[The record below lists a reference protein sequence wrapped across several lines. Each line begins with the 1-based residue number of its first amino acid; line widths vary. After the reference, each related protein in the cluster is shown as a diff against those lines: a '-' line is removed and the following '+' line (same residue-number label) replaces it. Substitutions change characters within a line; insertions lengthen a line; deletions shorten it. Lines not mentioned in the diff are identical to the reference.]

1 MRIREAVGAL
11 LLAFSSA
18 STALGQAPAQS
29 LQDADRAFA
38 DALMC
43 HDRQAFVA
51 AFAPDAEST
60 LPSVK
65 RGPEAIA
72 SSWLPF
78 LIDPGTTMV
87 LTSTAVTTAP
97 SGDSGNST
105 GTLAIRGRT
114 ANGIRTIPAGTYS
127 IVWRVVDGGWKITTL
142 AGAGA
147 GAGKGNG
154 TTAARGGVGQFRFG
168 MTRSE
173 VSQVSDCRPYTNVSS
188 TGGLECAHFRF
199 GGHEMNIS
207 FLFAADQLR
216 RIQLWFYE
224 GASETEA
231 RESVSRVLD
240 YLQRT
245 AGGVAITTSP
255 GTTVTAEKVMELLN
269 RTPLQ
274 GRIAQLEI
282 STLSR
287 PDTEKWFSRV
297 GRHQDGY
304 MVMLFADPPER

>member
-1 MRIREAVGAL
+1 
-11 LLAFSSA
+11 
-18 STALGQAPAQS
+18 
-29 LQDADRAFA
+29 
-38 DALMC
+38 MC

-51 AFAPDAEST
+51 AFASDAEST

-87 LTSTAVTTAP
+87 LTSTGVTTAP
-97 SGDSGNST
+97 SGDNGNST

-114 ANGIRTIPAGTYS
+114 ANGIQTIPAATYS
-127 IVWRVVDGGWKITTL
+127 IAWRVVDGRWKISAL
-142 AGAGA
+142 AGS
-147 GAGKGNG
+147 GKGNG
-154 TTAARGGVGQFRFG
+154 KTAARGGVGRFRFG

-173 VSQVSDCRPYTNVSS
+173 VSQVSDCQPYTSVSS

-207 FLFAADQLR
+207 FLFTADQLR

-224 GASETEA
+224 GVSETEA
-231 RESVSRVLD
+231 REAVSRVLD

-245 AGGVAITTSP
+245 AGGVTITTSP
-255 GTTVTAEKVMELLN
+255 GTTVSPEKVIELLN

-282 STLSR
+282 STPSR